1 MTNLWADRYIK
12 IKRTA
17 EDAIRLIKPGNRVF
31 VGSPGGIP
39 RHLVRELFKAT
50 RKLTDVEIISL
61 LSPESAPFGFV
72 ADKTL
77 DQIFNLKSFYPGSL
91 QHEALR
97 KKTRFITPIN
107 LSAIPNLLKSRAIPV
122 HVALVQV
129 SPPDD
134 FGWMSLGI
142 AVDISLAAV
151 QSAEL
156 VIAQVNAEMPRVLG
170 WCSVHVN
177 EVDMVV
183 EHDERLLSITV
194 PPEPESAAMIAGH
207 TARLVDDGATI
218 QVGLGALHR
227 AIVTG
232 LSEKN
237 DLGIH
242 TRFLTDEIMHL
253 FSTGVITNRQKGYKE
268 GKLVA
273 SNALGSQELY
283 TFVDDN
289 PAVEFHPSGYINDQ
303 NIISQHS
310 RMTAINFATTI
321 DLTGQVAAD
330 TDPLHLFSGVTGM
343 LDFMRG
349 ATQSKGGKAITVIPA
364 TSEDSS
370 TSNIVPLLEKIPVVV
385 PRSDIHHV
393 VTEYGAVNLLGK
405 SIQER
410 ALALISIAHPEFRD
424 QLFSEAKAIGFLG
437 NDRVFKDSIKG
448 IYPLKLEETVIIN
461 DESVTIRPAKPVDTR
476 RIQEFFYEMGR
487 DDIVSRFFQEKKMF
501 VRDEI
506 EGRTQIDYIKDLS
519 IVAIVGEFGFGKVIG
534 VGEYFLIP
542 RENIAEIA
550 FTVRKAYQGKGL
562 GKILL
567 RKLVRA
573 ARENGIAG
581 LVALTY
587 PQNKRMTQLFNSLPY
602 KSHTATEDDMIS
614 LSCRFDDPK
623 L

>member
-1 MTNLWADRYIK
+1 MINLWADRYIE

-39 RHLVRELFKAT
+39 RHLVREFFKAAH
-50 RKLTDVEIISL
+50 KLTDVEIISL
-61 LSPESAPFGFV
+61 LAPESAPFGLV
-72 ADKTL
+72 ADESV

-97 KKTRFITPIN
+97 RKTRFITPIN

-122 HVALVQV
+122 HAALVQV

-151 QSAEL
+151 QSAHL
-156 VIAQVNAEMPRVLG
+156 VIVQVNTEMPRVLG
-170 WCSVHVN
+170 RCSIHVN
-177 EVDMVV
+177 DVDVVV
-183 EHDERLLSITV
+183 EHDERLLSVTA

-207 TARLVDDGATI
+207 TTRLVDDGATL

-237 DLGIH
+237 GLGIH
-242 TRFLTDEIMHL
+242 SRFLTDEIMHL
-253 FSTGVITNRQKGYKE
+253 FSAGVITNRQKGYNE

-273 SNALGSQELY
+273 SNALGSQALY
-283 TFVDDN
+283 AFVDDN
-289 PAVEFHPSGYINDQ
+289 PAVEFHPSDYINDP
-303 NIISQHS
+303 NIISRHS

-330 TDPLHLFSGVTGM
+330 ADPHILFSGVTGM
-343 LDFMRG
+343 MDFMRG
-349 ATQSKGGKAITVIPA
+349 ATQSKGGKAITVL
-364 TSEDSS
+364 SS
-370 TSNIVPLLEKIPVVV
+370 TSADGKTSCIVPLLEKIPVVV
-385 PRSDIHHV
+385 PRSDIHQV

-410 ALALISIAHPEFRD
+410 ALALISIAHPQFRA
-424 QLFSEAKAIGFLG
+424 QLFSEARTIGLLG
-437 NDRVFKDSIKG
+437 SKRIFKDSIKG
-448 IYPLKLEETVIIN
+448 IYPLKLEETVKIN

-476 RIQEFFYEMGR
+476 RIQEFYYEMGK
-487 DDIVSRFFQEKKMF
+487 DDIISRFFQEKRRF

-506 EGRTQIDYIKDLS
+506 EERTQIDYIKDLS
-519 IVAIVGEFGFGKVIG
+519 IVAVVGEFGFGKVIG

-542 RENIAEIA
+542 QKNIAEIA
-550 FTVRKAYQGKGL
+550 FTVSKAYQGKGL

-567 RKLVRA
+567 HKLLKA

-587 PQNKRMTQLFNSLPY
+587 PQNKRMIQLFKSLPY
-602 KSHTATEDDMIS
+602 KLRTAPEDDMIS
-614 LSCRFDDPK
+614 LSCRFDEPN
-623 L
+623 